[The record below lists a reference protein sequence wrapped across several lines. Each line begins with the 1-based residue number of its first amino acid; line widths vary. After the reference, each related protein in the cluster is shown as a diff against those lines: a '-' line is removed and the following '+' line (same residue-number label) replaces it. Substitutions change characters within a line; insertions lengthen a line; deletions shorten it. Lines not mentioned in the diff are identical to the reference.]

1 MVIFKWLYLSYWWI
15 NMNYIGITRKVNIWT
30 CRIPKTDF
38 NYLIASWSYKS
49 FCGGTLHTLHLP
61 FTSYVKALNCHN
73 LDTVART
80 VFGPGSLS
88 FRSTAPDVLICYST
102 YLLLLL
108 GEIYDFVKYV
118 TSFVNNSVFWKF
130 VSALPVTIIEQL
142 LPNFYGVQIV
152 GLFGVD

>member
-1 MVIFKWLYLSYWWI
+1 MVIFKWSYLSYCWT
-15 NMNYIGITRKVNIWT
+15 NMNFIGIIRKVSIWALKT
-30 CRIPKTDF
+30 PKADF

-49 FCGGTLHTLHLP
+49 FCGGTLHLP

-88 FRSTAPDVLICYST
+88 FRNPAPDVLICNST

-118 TSFVNNSVFWKF
+118 TSFVNNSVFYLAKLVCCF
-130 VSALPVTIIEQL
+130 AR
-142 LPNFYGVQIV
+142 
-152 GLFGVD
+152 